1 MKISSKITKICLL
14 VSLALIIVGGVFFGV
29 FGFNRLVKNSEGY
42 EVHIKTNVDFGD
54 NTEVIEEVANDVFGK
69 NKADYLIYNYDSVTV
84 YTFKDKVSDEV
95 IAELEDKLDEE
106 INTDNIN
113 EITITVEQYSSKSID
128 GQRLLPVFLS
138 ALGALA
144 ILGVYLMIRQ
154 RFASSFAVMCS
165 AIFEG
170 VFAVALTALTRAIVV
185 PAYYA
190 ILMGSIALTIIGA
203 VLFTGK
209 ARYSTCKYGALEGKK
224 PCEVADALQCGNVKI
239 NAILLAVICVFAI
252 ALIAFGPA
260 LVRWAGLTVVISAIS
275 VAFTNVIVTPALW
288 TLFAGMGGKDKFSY
302 KPAESLTSKD

>member
-29 FGFNRLVKNSEGY
+29 FGFNRTVKHSEGY
-42 EVHIKTNVDFGD
+42 EVIIKTNIDFGD
-54 NTEVIEEVANDVFGK
+54 NTEVIEEVANDVFDRCSF
-69 NKADYLIYNYDSVTV
+69 DYLIYNYDSVTV

-95 IAELEDKLDEE
+95 LADLESKLNAA
-106 INTDNIN
+106 INTDNSNVIS
-113 EITITVEQYSSKSID
+113 ISVEQFATKSID

-138 ALGALA
+138 ALGALVV
-144 ILGVYLMIRQ
+144 LGVYLMIRQ
-154 RFASSFAVMCS
+154 RFAAAFAVMCS

-190 ILMGSIALTIIGA
+190 ILMGSIALSIIGA

-209 ARYSTCKYGALEGKK
+209 ARYATVKYGALEGKK
-224 PCEVADALQCGNVKI
+224 PCEVSAALQCGNFKI
-239 NAILLAVICVFAI
+239 NVILLAIIAVFAI
-252 ALIAFGPA
+252 AFIAFGPA

-288 TLFAGMGGKDKFSY
+288 TLFAGMGGKDKFAY
-302 KPAESLTSKD
+302 KPAESTSKD

>member
-29 FGFNRLVKNSEGY
+29 FGFNRTVKHSEGY
-42 EVHIKTNVDFGD
+42 EVIIKTNIDFGD
-54 NTEVIEEVANDVFGK
+54 NTEVIEDVANDVFDRCSF
-69 NKADYLIYNYDSVTV
+69 DYLIYNYDSVTV
-84 YTFKDKVSDEV
+84 YTFKDKVSDDV
-95 IAELEDKLDEE
+95 LADLESKLNAA
-106 INTDNIN
+106 INTDNSNVIS
-113 EITITVEQYSSKSID
+113 ISVEQFATKSID

-138 ALGALA
+138 ALGALV

-154 RFASSFAVMCS
+154 RFAAAFAVMCS

-209 ARYSTCKYGALEGKK
+209 ARYATTKYGALEGKK
-224 PCEVADALQCGNVKI
+224 PCEVSAALQCGNFKI
-239 NAILLAVICVFAI
+239 NVILLAIIAVFAI
-252 ALIAFGPA
+252 AFIAFGPA

-288 TLFAGMGGKDKFSY
+288 TLFAGMGGKDKFAY
-302 KPAESLTSKD
+302 KPAESTSKD